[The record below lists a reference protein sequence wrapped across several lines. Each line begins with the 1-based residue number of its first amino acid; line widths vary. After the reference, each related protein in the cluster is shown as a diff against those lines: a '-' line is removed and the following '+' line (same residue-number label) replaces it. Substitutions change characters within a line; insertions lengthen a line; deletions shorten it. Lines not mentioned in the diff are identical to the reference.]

1 MWPTRLRIEAETQA
15 GYQVAPATA
24 VPGMRLSALWLV
36 QVPEQ
41 YRAVLAHG
49 MLGARPLPRALQIPM
64 PLPPPPQLVAAATTT
79 SPAGNVRFSRSCSAN
94 CLLQGSRVNPSTLT
108 GY

>member
-1 MWPTRLRIEAETQA
+1 MLGARPGNLCEKGIMW
-15 GYQVAPATA
+15 
-24 VPGMRLSALWLV
+24 LSAAWLV

-64 PLPPPPQLVAAATTT
+64 PLPPPPQLVAATTTT
-79 SPAGNVRFSRSCSAN
+79 SPAG
-94 CLLQGSRVNPSTLT
+94 GMT
-108 GY
+108 G